1 MTVLLSQEDLL
12 QDSNFQPEQTES
24 FDGTWEDT
32 EGQVHTK
39 DPVALQA
46 YEDEKDKLSET
57 PTNVLLSQEDL
68 EQYGGVDKTQT
79 TAHIDETTDPLFKD
93 DEVSMGT
100 EFAYGFQ
107 KMPTDVENLS
117 IYLEAKYPMPGWT
130 SSHTRPDTEDS
141 SFFKSVEELY
151 GEDFT
156 SLSEDARRD
165 RIQQYR
171 QDYLSREYPVL
182 SKKEEQQDSKYD
194 KSWSEATGS
203 FLGMLAT
210 PTVAVPIGQTYKA
223 AAGIG
228 ALLGFSYGVTE
239 GLAEEG
245 EVDWTTTGQY
255 TGGGALL
262 SPLMIWGGR
271 QFATRYKTAMA
282 GQQIKK
288 QTKAANELLN
298 TYDSLVYEAVHKGET
313 NPTVIFKKL
322 NQMLGI
328 TNDELTRA
336 AKLAERKIHIPT
348 QKEATLY
355 FETIEHT
362 AGIATK
368 KGGAIDEYLG
378 VLSTRI
384 KNMNV
389 PIWHRLRKLEYNQHA
404 RLHTNYTEVAPF
416 LDGLSKVKGP
426 AKNALIL
433 SLYNGKV
440 KQVEALL
447 KKQGNTELLAAFRAT
462 QKTLN
467 KLHTEATDA
476 GLTLGY
482 KENYFPRVV
491 KDIDGIQKHFGKDK
505 RDEILEM
512 IDAAAIAKGAQL
524 SKAEQADVINQ
535 YLVGKR
541 YFVGNKFTAFN
552 KERKIETVTP
562 ELLKFYE
569 NPEQALHTYIRRVV
583 SETEKKKFFGN
594 AWEKGGLD
602 STDIDES
609 IGRLLVEEKRL
620 GNVQI
625 GDTTELGRLLQLR
638 FGPGE
643 QGPAKWI
650 QASKSMLYAQT
661 LGNPISAVTQLGDI
675 FLSSYKNGIKPTVQA
690 LLSKKKIKLE
700 DYGFTDIAEE
710 FASKTATAGFMRKT
724 FKWGGFSRVDRLGKE
739 VLLNSSFLKYTKE
752 VSTPVGMKAF
762 RKKWRKAFGDD
773 INELAENLRA
783 GNSDNEQVRL
793 LLWHDLSDMQPISLS
808 EMPAKYLSSPD
819 GRALYML
826 KTFTIKQFD
835 IMRRDAFKLLANKET
850 RAEGVK
856 NLIKYATIFTAGN
869 MTSDSIKSWMLGRDY
884 DIEDSA
890 LNSIWRLAGLSKYSG
905 EKLGDKPLDVTWDLA
920 KPPLNIWGDM
930 LSAAQDA
937 LDFDSETEASNK
949 WVKGIPVVGK
959 PMYEH
964 FLGGKEEYA
973 EKADKKRRGFRRGGI
988 VAQAERLG
996 FNKGGE
1002 VSLDNTSNSLI
1013 SKESQ
1018 ILVDNETVPF
1028 VDRIIN
1034 PQDYPYPEDNKDGSI
1049 STHLLSVEVDEDGS
1063 AYVFPTK
1070 VYQDKGYKTYTN
1082 DERFKALDD
1091 AKSSGN
1097 TIKFDTIDEAVN
1109 FSKNYKTENFKKYY
1123 RRKPLVDDMEDNID
1137 TVLTTPSDI
1146 GDAWGKRALMMQDT
1160 FKRARN
1166 NEINALLFAG
1176 HIAGDIAGGVWDT
1189 MGEAGEAVID
1199 TARVNARYSFPDV
1212 YESLANKLS
1221 DDGKKLLDTTIV
1233 KKGLK
1238 KAGDLF
1244 TWYRDDFKKNN
1255 PIEAKSLEATGNLL
1269 PLAFL
1274 KPLLKKTGTLNN
1286 QMDDVL
1292 EGEVL
1297 PPVSTYKYKSNSD
1310 TPHLDVRNTE
1320 RYQYLGN
1327 ATTTKINE
1335 VNKFFNPDVLNKAL
1349 QGTDKNTKVVY
1360 MLPGNFLTLA
1370 KTHTSG
1376 VETKKL
1382 DRINKAIDEN
1392 IQLEDIPTL
1401 TIKAGTGGG
1410 SQVIKHDGR
1419 HRVNALENL
1428 GLDLIPV
1435 RIIIEGN
1442 TSGKRIET
1450 VTNEDGLEVYSFP
1463 NASVYNRTHYG
1474 EAAIIQQ
1481 ADKLFKNI
1489 VVEDSDTSIL
1499 IGSKE
1504 KASNGLP
1511 SAYIELDKTGEW
1523 NTWVVNDVMVE
1534 GKYLNQKVGKRMYLR
1549 AIEEA
1554 LENKV
1559 DYIDSDGLM
1568 SSDSIRVWEGLKMT
1582 SPREIERLGFGHLNG
1597 MFTVRGSTAG
1607 NIEHKEKKGGSTYE
1621 QAEDDAMF
1629 QIELNSALYH
1639 DKKPK
1644 AAMPAK
1650 KTKEVR
1656 DNEFKELAKGL
1667 TESGGFKYKL
1677 PTMLLDLALKDKVGL
1692 SKPKQWKYSLSQ
1704 WAKKG
1709 KIKQEELDDSM
1720 LMKWLDTIDV
1730 DGKLSTKDIFN
1741 FMRDNSP
1748 MLKTYTSKIQSKV
1761 DTEWLDKQPLQ
1772 QEKIKLQ
1779 DNAHNKFQEVIYL
1792 RDLSNITDISSD
1804 NKKLVKTTAEM
1815 MHHAIVENIIN
1826 YMHSPSFIDN
1836 QLMDFLTNSPYT
1848 LKAIQRKAVDAN
1860 LLNKPNSIFH
1870 PDHQQLD
1877 NKEYIREA
1885 AVELVSEV
1893 TPDKRN
1899 SYIVGA
1905 IIEDLNQ
1912 AYLKAEGREKEVLSK
1927 YVNIFMDSYK
1937 AKIKQI
1943 RFGIENVTELRKLSE
1958 EALRRNAGDVNPSTW
1973 SSFSLPNMKGKPVTI
1988 LVQSKVGTDD
1998 RLKKL
2003 RDFRAEVS
2011 EHSKGPYIGHSSE
2024 LSITGLTTKL
2034 NDPTTLPLSAK
2045 ERIETVR
2052 KLKRSKQTFKEKTG
2066 VTWEDRQT
2074 YLDNLEGN
2082 IYTEEHWTGT
2092 YGESPLKKGIPQE
2105 NIIISIRGNVIEQ
2118 GSLGE
2123 SRGLFIS
2130 EQQAQPHQTAM
2141 ANKKQLDVLGN
2152 NLFKNITGYSALDS
2166 GAKIKELQRKL
2177 KSSEARKRAI
2187 SGKYRKLQKD
2197 YSERYE
2203 ELEGQARASILAEV
2217 KRDGYELTE
2226 QELATEVAIRVWRVV
2241 DNNYN
2246 MYDPKLKSINNQQE
2260 YNIKV
2265 ASKLNDQEADIA
2277 IQIRQL
2283 TNSLGTM
2290 FNALPENLSHKKDWT
2305 PLAMKQ
2311 SIKYAIDNNLNYL
2324 VLPIE
2329 KHSIQQIEQWGDRE
2343 PAVLTAILDRNSI
2356 YSPRA
2361 YRDIV
2366 KKWDKDAKPFND
2378 EYLDRDER
2386 GDWTEA
2392 DIHKVIVLPITD
2404 AIRAGYKKDGLTAYR
2419 RGGLVTQMKALIPN
2433 G

>member
-1554 LENKV
+1554 LENRV

-1650 KTKEVR
+1650 KTQDPALIVKLDKEPQ
-1656 DNEFKELAKGL
+1656 NLALLTKEDIDLANKPFNKERL
-1667 TESGGFKYKL
+1667 AQYTKYNSQELSEEK
-1677 PTMLLDLALKDKVGL
+1677 MLYLSPKDFLSLSAPLALKNNK
-1692 SKPKQWKYSLSQ
+1692 
-1704 WAKKG
+1704 
-1709 KIKQEELDDSM
+1709 
-1720 LMKWLDTIDV
+1720 V
-1730 DGKLSTKDIFN
+1730 DGYYRRKFEKGDEVEVPYLNVVYDANKGTARIVGHEGRHRAHTLNDQGTKLIPVRFRMVGREGERFEDVWWKDLGNMKTELGLDIKKYPHRLFNERGTASYSFPISKNRVGDDNIRFELKNKTEFTAGRMSFTDNETQLLKDMKNKRLDLQNKRLELQKMIATATEDDWEWLGTTPQKDWHIYWDKDTESFN
-1741 FMRDNSP
+1741 FP
-1748 MLKTYTSKIQSKV
+1748 
-1761 DTEWLDKQPLQ
+1761 
-1772 QEKIKLQ
+1772 
-1779 DNAHNKFQEVIYL
+1779 EV
-1792 RDLSNITDISSD
+1792 SSTPPP
-1804 NKKLVKTTAEM
+1804 KE
-1815 MHHAIVENIIN
+1815 IENIISLAKKTIKPKVIDSFKDLKKGDVVET
-1826 YMHSPSFIDN
+1826 YHATPASEIVGGKFEIRKDAVHGGSGFPRGIHSAPQIKNTSLHLDSGEFGDN
-1836 QLMDFLTNSPYT
+1836 IFKLETTIKGDIWDVMNPDPKLVDKLQ
-1848 LKAIQRKAVDAN
+1848 KAVGKKYGDSSHPHHTYLNTKIAN
-1860 LLNKPNSIFH
+1860 GTIP
-1870 PDHQQLD
+1870 PQL
-1877 NKEYIREA
+1877 
-1885 AVELVSEV
+1885 
-1893 TPDKRN
+1893 
-1899 SYIVGA
+1899 
-1905 IIEDLNQ
+1905 
-1912 AYLKAEGREKEVLSK
+1912 GREFLLE
-1927 YVNIFMDSYK
+1927 N
-1937 AKIKQI
+1937 
-1943 RFGIENVTELRKLSE
+1943 GIDTVRDGSERLISLNPDNVK
-1958 EALRRNAGDVNPSTW
+1958 V
-1973 SSFSLPNMKGKPVTI
+1973 I
-1988 LVQSKVGTDD
+1988 SKVGEPSAIVKSFEKD
-1998 RLKKL
+1998 LKTVGTNPNKTAEESKL
-2003 RDFRAEVS
+2003 RFYLDQGEGKRMVVLDGVTKEGYKVTVAGS
-2011 EHSKGPYIGHSSE
+2011 GKKGVPIS
-2024 LSITGLTTKL
+2024 
-2034 NDPTTLPLSAK
+2034 K
-2045 ERIETVR
+2045 ERFHHLLET
-2052 KLKRSKQTFKEKTG
+2052 G
-2066 VTWEDRQT
+2066 
-2074 YLDNLEGN
+2074 
-2082 IYTEEHWTGT
+2082 
-2092 YGESPLKKGIPQE
+2092 
-2105 NIIISIRGNVIEQ
+2105 
-2118 GSLGE
+2118 
-2123 SRGLFIS
+2123 
-2130 EQQAQPHQTAM
+2130 
-2141 ANKKQLDVLGN
+2141 
-2152 NLFKNITGYSALDS
+2152 
-2166 GAKIKELQRKL
+2166 
-2177 KSSEARKRAI
+2177 
-2187 SGKYRKLQKD
+2187 
-2197 YSERYE
+2197 
-2203 ELEGQARASILAEV
+2203 
-2217 KRDGYELTE
+2217 ELT
-2226 QELATEVAIRVWRVV
+2226 
-2241 DNNYN
+2241 
-2246 MYDPKLKSINNQQE
+2246 KS
-2260 YNIKV
+2260 
-2265 ASKLNDQEADIA
+2265 
-2277 IQIRQL
+2277 
-2283 TNSLGTM
+2283 
-2290 FNALPENLSHKKDWT
+2290 
-2305 PLAMKQ
+2305 
-2311 SIKYAIDNNLNYL
+2311 
-2324 VLPIE
+2324 
-2329 KHSIQQIEQWGDRE
+2329 
-2343 PAVLTAILDRNSI
+2343 
-2356 YSPRA
+2356 
-2361 YRDIV
+2361 
-2366 KKWDKDAKPFND
+2366 
-2378 EYLDRDER
+2378 
-2386 GDWTEA
+2386 
-2392 DIHKVIVLPITD
+2392 
-2404 AIRAGYKKDGLTAYR
+2404 YR

>member
-1489 VVEDSDTSIL
+1489 VVEDFDTSIL

-1650 KTKEVR
+1650 KTKDPTLTIKVDDKQQSLERAPVGMGLEQMANDNIALVGGLRSGNSKGDETRLKYTVYDYKAIQANNDMDNANDYILGDVELFVEDGTGKVR
-1656 DNEFKELAKGL
+1656 GLVELNIKDKRKGTGRKVIEALMASDFVNDDFNIHSIKKSAIPFWEKMGIEFNNKRTIGDYRGDGILRKEDSVKKTKATMPAKKTQDPALIVKLDKEPQNLALL
-1667 TESGGFKYKL
+1667 TKEDIDLANKPFNKERLAQYTKYNSQELSEEK
-1677 PTMLLDLALKDKVGL
+1677 MLYLSPKDFLSLSAPLALKNNK
-1692 SKPKQWKYSLSQ
+1692 
-1704 WAKKG
+1704 
-1709 KIKQEELDDSM
+1709 
-1720 LMKWLDTIDV
+1720 V
-1730 DGKLSTKDIFN
+1730 DGYYRRKFEKGDEVEVPYLNVVYDANKGTARIVGHEGRHRAHTLNDQGTKLIPVRFRMVGREGERFEDVWWKDLGNMKTELGLDIKKYPHRLFNERGTASYSFPISKNRVGDDNIRFELKNKTEFTAGRMSFTDNETQLLKDMKNKRLDLQNKRLELQKMIATATEDDWEWLGTTPQKDWHIYWDKDTESFN
-1741 FMRDNSP
+1741 FP
-1748 MLKTYTSKIQSKV
+1748 
-1761 DTEWLDKQPLQ
+1761 
-1772 QEKIKLQ
+1772 
-1779 DNAHNKFQEVIYL
+1779 EV
-1792 RDLSNITDISSD
+1792 SSTPPP
-1804 NKKLVKTTAEM
+1804 KE
-1815 MHHAIVENIIN
+1815 IENIISLAKKTIKPKVIDSFKDLKKGDVVET
-1826 YMHSPSFIDN
+1826 YHATPASEIVGGKFEIRKDAVHGGSGFPRGIHSAPQIKNTSLHLDSGEFGDN
-1836 QLMDFLTNSPYT
+1836 IFKLETTIKGDIWDVMNPDPKLVDKLQ
-1848 LKAIQRKAVDAN
+1848 KAVGKKYGDSSHPHHTYLNTKIAN
-1860 LLNKPNSIFH
+1860 GTIP
-1870 PDHQQLD
+1870 PQL
-1877 NKEYIREA
+1877 
-1885 AVELVSEV
+1885 
-1893 TPDKRN
+1893 
-1899 SYIVGA
+1899 
-1905 IIEDLNQ
+1905 
-1912 AYLKAEGREKEVLSK
+1912 GREFLLE
-1927 YVNIFMDSYK
+1927 N
-1937 AKIKQI
+1937 
-1943 RFGIENVTELRKLSE
+1943 GIDTVRDGSERLISLNPDNVK
-1958 EALRRNAGDVNPSTW
+1958 V
-1973 SSFSLPNMKGKPVTI
+1973 I
-1988 LVQSKVGTDD
+1988 SKVGEPSAIVKSFEKD
-1998 RLKKL
+1998 LKTVGTNPNKTAEESKL
-2003 RDFRAEVS
+2003 RFYLDQGEGKRMVVLDGVTKEGYKVTVAGS
-2011 EHSKGPYIGHSSE
+2011 GKKGVPIS
-2024 LSITGLTTKL
+2024 
-2034 NDPTTLPLSAK
+2034 K
-2045 ERIETVR
+2045 ERFHHLLET
-2052 KLKRSKQTFKEKTG
+2052 G
-2066 VTWEDRQT
+2066 
-2074 YLDNLEGN
+2074 
-2082 IYTEEHWTGT
+2082 
-2092 YGESPLKKGIPQE
+2092 
-2105 NIIISIRGNVIEQ
+2105 
-2118 GSLGE
+2118 
-2123 SRGLFIS
+2123 
-2130 EQQAQPHQTAM
+2130 
-2141 ANKKQLDVLGN
+2141 
-2152 NLFKNITGYSALDS
+2152 
-2166 GAKIKELQRKL
+2166 
-2177 KSSEARKRAI
+2177 
-2187 SGKYRKLQKD
+2187 
-2197 YSERYE
+2197 
-2203 ELEGQARASILAEV
+2203 
-2217 KRDGYELTE
+2217 ELT
-2226 QELATEVAIRVWRVV
+2226 
-2241 DNNYN
+2241 
-2246 MYDPKLKSINNQQE
+2246 KS
-2260 YNIKV
+2260 
-2265 ASKLNDQEADIA
+2265 
-2277 IQIRQL
+2277 
-2283 TNSLGTM
+2283 
-2290 FNALPENLSHKKDWT
+2290 
-2305 PLAMKQ
+2305 
-2311 SIKYAIDNNLNYL
+2311 
-2324 VLPIE
+2324 
-2329 KHSIQQIEQWGDRE
+2329 
-2343 PAVLTAILDRNSI
+2343 
-2356 YSPRA
+2356 
-2361 YRDIV
+2361 
-2366 KKWDKDAKPFND
+2366 
-2378 EYLDRDER
+2378 
-2386 GDWTEA
+2386 
-2392 DIHKVIVLPITD
+2392 
-2404 AIRAGYKKDGLTAYR
+2404 YR